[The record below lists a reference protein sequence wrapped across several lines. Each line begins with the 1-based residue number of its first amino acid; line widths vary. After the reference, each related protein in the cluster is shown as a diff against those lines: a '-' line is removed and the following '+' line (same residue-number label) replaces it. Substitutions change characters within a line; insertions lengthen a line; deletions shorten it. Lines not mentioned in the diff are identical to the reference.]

1 LLIRYHLLQK
11 KNIFIQRKKMEKVD
25 IGITEKNCSNVAE
38 MLNKLLANEFAL
50 YTKTLNYHWNVVGE
64 DFYPLH
70 LFFKKQYEE
79 LFDIVDDIA
88 ERARTVGGK
97 TIASLKEFHKL
108 SILDESLFG
117 EGKTAYEMLHQLL
130 HDHEAVIKQIRKDID
145 VTLDKYADAG
155 TSNFLTDLIEK
166 QEKMAWML
174 RAFVVKRVAK

>member
-1 LLIRYHLLQK
+1 
-11 KNIFIQRKKMEKVD
+11 MEKAD
-25 IGITEKNCSNVAE
+25 IGISEKNCSNVAE
-38 MLNKLLANEFAL
+38 ILNKLLANEYVL

-70 LFFKKQYEE
+70 LFFRKQYEE
-79 LFDIVDDIA
+79 LFEIIDDVA

-97 TIASLKEFHKL
+97 TIASLKEFQKL
-108 SILDESLFG
+108 SSIDESLFG
-117 EGKTAYEMLHQLL
+117 DGKTAHEMLHQLL
-130 HDHEAVIKQIRKDID
+130 RDHETIIKQIRKDID

-174 RAFVVKRVAK
+174 RAFVYKRMPK